1 MKTNKQLEEQILAKK
16 KKNENEICP
25 GTAAKK
31 DTTGC
36 NNCYTKTEKSQN
48 QTTENG
54 KKRDNKK
61 SSWKRDIQKQIKLK
75 DRERQCK
82 RRKNLQKI
90 CLPMKDK
97 KSLHKRN
104 VAKISKLQER
114 TRQCEKRKNLQ
125 KECVFNEGN
134 NYNVEENINFIHNEE
149 THVKSVK
156 NYEKRQVLN
165 IVKEKKRIKEQ
176 QRRNCNTLQI
186 NTNVKSRNFKKK
198 LHVSTILQKQN
209 LANTLKS
216 YAMCNLR
223 TKYKILQRVKIM
235 RQKQISKGIKN
246 NRKSITLTQ
255 CLKVFNQKTSTGP
268 VYVCTVCLQTWFRT
282 SVQDVANLTFK
293 SQLEKKTYLEC
304 SQGYVSADSKQW
316 LCNTCRLAIKKE
328 RWPKLSIINGMGFPP
343 VPTEL
348 KLYGMEECI
357 ICPRLLFFQMRTHFM
372 GGRTRVLGNVVN
384 IPVDVAHTVQTL
396 PRTLSDTETLV
407 VKYKR
412 KLEYKKCEFRENI
425 RPYAVWK
432 ATRYLLQNS
441 NIYKNENI
449 QLNTDWLNSI
459 SDDSGSLIKEV
470 EVFDPI
476 SEHLSNDDETDI
488 IAESHSAEAMTSEKN
503 VTNVGNSCNDNI
515 QKPSDVEHMNT
526 EINNDKIELIDMNE
540 VDEDSNAIH
549 RDTLLHE
556 EDIPHADPKSFPHEL
571 IFAPGEGHRPMSIFQ
586 DADVEYLAFP
596 TIFCGQRRK
605 ENRYKVNYSDVCKYE
620 LRSVDRRVATNVPN
634 VFFKFK
640 KIQMKSVMAKKSL
653 LMRRCKRK
661 GKDICARDVLDDD
674 ERAKIV
680 RLNEGYYIFKDIHN
694 SPAYLAKKK
703 KEAFAMIRQLKTPAL
718 FISQSAAETK
728 WPELLRALG
737 QTVDNKT
744 YTDTEIAQMDF
755 ETKSRLIRGDSAT
768 LVRYFDHRFNVFL
781 KDVIFSK
788 CKPIGEITDYF

>member
-1 MKTNKQLEEQILAKK
+1 M
-16 KKNENEICP
+16 
-25 GTAAKK
+25 
-31 DTTGC
+31 
-36 NNCYTKTEKSQN
+36 
-48 QTTENG
+48 
-54 KKRDNKK
+54 
-61 SSWKRDIQKQIKLK
+61 
-75 DRERQCK
+75 
-82 RRKNLQKI
+82 
-90 CLPMKDK
+90 
-97 KSLHKRN
+97 
-104 VAKISKLQER
+104 
-114 TRQCEKRKNLQ
+114 
-125 KECVFNEGN
+125 
-134 NYNVEENINFIHNEE
+134 
-149 THVKSVK
+149 
-156 NYEKRQVLN
+156 
-165 IVKEKKRIKEQ
+165 
-176 QRRNCNTLQI
+176 
-186 NTNVKSRNFKKK
+186 
-198 LHVSTILQKQN
+198 
-209 LANTLKS
+209 
-216 YAMCNLR
+216 
-223 TKYKILQRVKIM
+223 
-235 RQKQISKGIKN
+235 
-246 NRKSITLTQ
+246 
-255 CLKVFNQKTSTGP
+255 
-268 VYVCTVCLQTWFRT
+268 
-282 SVQDVANLTFK
+282 TFK
-293 SQLEKKTYLEC
+293 SQLEKKTFLEC

-328 RWPKLSIINGMGFPP
+328 QWPKLSIINGMGFPP

-425 RPYAVWK
+425 HPYAVWK

-476 SEHLSNDDETDI
+476 SEHLSNDDETNI

-503 VTNVGNSCNDNI
+503 VTNIGNSCNDNI

-556 EDIPHADPKSFPHEL
+556 EDIRHADPKSFPHEL

-661 GKDICARDVLDDD
+661 GKDICACDVLDDD

-680 RLNEGYYIFKDIHN
+680 RLNEGYYIFKDIRN

-703 KEAFAMIRQLKTPAL
+703 KEAFAMIRQLKTPTL

-755 ETKSRLIRGDSAT
+755 ETKSRLIKR
-768 LVRYFDHRFNVFL
+768 
-781 KDVIFSK
+781 
-788 CKPIGEITDYF
+788 